1 MVNRPL
7 PRPGP
12 SGAIDRCS
20 RRPTK
25 RRWPCRR
32 ANRPSRRKAVARPTD
47 ENGRSRAFLRSR
59 VARNNGPFLGEHSF
73 SHSRIGPLGPDR
85 RAHLL
90 TLYCRGFPLL
100 HSVNR
105 SPDIVP

>member
-1 MVNRPL
+1 MSGPPERRASDFLRSFVPPAKRCRRPL

-90 TLYCRGFPLL
+90 
-100 HSVNR
+100 
-105 SPDIVP
+105 